1 MLTSSEKQFLKAVVT
16 NQPAIVPAKEA
27 IRLRATVAYDVF
39 GNTVDCLYLET
50 AGGKPAFVFGWKV
63 VGKNVYD
70 LFQTITGFYD
80 SFETGLKSIRSY
92 HRWKIF
98 LGSTPTWRDRVSDLT
113 EMLENTTNTGA
124 QQILIDTI
132 ARTQQTTLNGQRVDN
147 TCDIYVTYFPD
158 KDKFSGE
165 EDDWI
170 EAGTKE
176 VKSFWD
182 DCLRWCGNIIKID
195 IGGSAEKAA
204 AERIETLFKSAYIRT
219 YEEISTIFSGA
230 MDLPVLPMSNEQLW
244 ARLRD
249 RVSGFPSG
257 ESTYHVKCII
267 DSTGTHFVKERFI
280 EEWAIADQ
288 LLKDAIPE
296 LEPHVVAMQRWNPEK
311 PRWCPDNFNPQTDD
325 YGEWELGDYEADY
338 IGVLVAKRLNTM
350 KNEFAQIHH
359 WHRDLRSNPKMRGV
373 EVCIEITAS
382 DSRIQQANAQDIF
395 KQAQR
400 RMKDAAKS
408 GEYSASGVAE
418 SRQSAAALDAIYA
431 DGANVWISMV
441 LLVHR
446 PSLEELDLACA
457 DVIGRF
463 KMAPLVREFS
473 AAQHIWLRTLP
484 CATDLMTNFSVAA
497 VSVNCQH
504 LYSTRE
510 AMAFLAFCHTTGLD
524 GTRGIELV
532 AQDRQPVYLDF
543 FSPEA
548 TGHYTISAEQRYGKS
563 YFGQMIAGFAVAL
576 GQPVTFFDQP
586 PPDGRSAIRNL
597 CRVYGGSYIEI
608 SNGDTSY
615 NILQIPSHLL
625 GSNSPLSSNEK
636 QAQFNFLK
644 EHWADILKI
653 AIAPPTNE
661 TLLYKTSEKILNAA
675 IALFIDNDRIRQRYK
690 IAIDGGFST
699 EWDSPWKKM
708 PTLKDFREFM
718 KPEILQS
725 KLQYMDGPVDTALKL
740 MWTHL
745 QEISDEKTTIGK
757 TISRPSTV
765 DVENTLLTA
774 FSLEGISV
782 DSNDGLFYCLAAYAS
797 AMQKALLYD
806 ISHIIYEEL
815 QDLIKHPGILRM
827 AADSMTRGGKR
838 GVRAGLITNSFTDV
852 AESEAGNR
860 ILANLGTKIIG
871 RISPA
876 TARSFS
882 EHFRMPPEYFAP
894 CTSFNTNRRDA
905 STQWFVYNKDKS
917 AYVNYLSPWV
927 QAAVSGSNR
936 PERDLLDRFI
946 EMAERMN
953 VPHPVNIALAAFSK
967 LFMQC
972 AKSGN
977 MVYHIEDEVIEQLIQ
992 KCL

>member
-1 MLTSSEKQFLKAVVT
+1 MLTSSEKQAIKAVLT
-16 NQPAIVPAKEA
+16 NEPAMVPAKNA
-27 IRLRATVAYDVF
+27 IRLRATVEYDVF
-39 GNTVDCLYLET
+39 GTNVDCLYLET

-63 VGKNVYD
+63 VGKNIYD

-98 LGSTPTWRDRVSDLT
+98 LGSTPTWRDRVSDLA
-113 EMLENTTNTGA
+113 EMLEDTDNTGA
-124 QQILIDTI
+124 QQVLADTI
-132 ARTQQTTLNGQRVDN
+132 ARTQETTLNNQRIDN

-170 EAGTKE
+170 ESGTKE

-182 DCLRWCGNIIKID
+182 DCLRWIGNVVKID

-204 AERIETLFKSAYIRT
+204 AERIENLFKNAYIRT
-219 YEEISTIFSGA
+219 FEEISTIFSGV
-230 MDLPVLPMSNEQLW
+230 MDLPATPMCNEQIW
-244 ARLRD
+244 ARLRH
-249 RVSGFPSG
+249 RVSGFPPE
-257 ESTYHVKCII
+257 ESTYHIKCRI
-267 DSTGTHFVKERFI
+267 DKSGTHFVKERFI

-288 LLKDAIPE
+288 LLKDDVPA

-311 PRWCPDNFNPQTDD
+311 PRWSPDNLNPQTDD
-325 YGEWELGDYEADY
+325 YGEWELGDYEMDY
-338 IGVLVAKRLNTM
+338 IGVLLAKRCNTM
-350 KNEFAQIHH
+350 KNEFAQLHH
-359 WHRDLRSNPKMRGV
+359 WHRDLLSNPKMQGV

-382 DSRIQQANAQDIF
+382 DSRIQQQNAQDIY
-395 KQAQR
+395 KQAQK
-400 RMKDAAKS
+400 RMKEAAKS

-418 SRQSAAALDAIYA
+418 ARQSASALDAIYA

-446 PSLEELDLACA
+446 PSIEELDLACA
-457 DVIGRF
+457 DVISRF
-463 KMAPLVREFS
+463 KMAPLVREFN

-484 CATDLMTNFSVAA
+484 CSTDLMTSFSVGP
-497 VSVNCQH
+497 VSVNSQFLC
-504 LYSTRE
+504 STKE
-510 AMAFLAFCHTTGLD
+510 AMSYFPFCLTTGLD
-524 GTRGIELV
+524 SNSGIELI
-532 AQDRQPVYLDF
+532 ARDRQPVYLDF

-563 YFGQMIAGFAVAL
+563 YFGQMVAGWGVAL

-597 CRVYGGSYIEI
+597 CRVYKGSYIEI

-615 NILQIPSHLL
+615 NILQIGSHLL
-625 GSNSPLSSNEK
+625 GKNSPLSSPEK

-644 EHWADILKI
+644 EHWADIIKI
-653 AIAPPTNE
+653 AIAPPPTE
-661 TLLYKTSEKILNAA
+661 VLLYKTSEKIINAA
-675 IALFIDNDRIRQRYK
+675 ISLFVENDRIRQRYK
-690 IAIDGGFST
+690 LAIDGGFST
-699 EWDSPWKKM
+699 AWDSPWQKM
-708 PTLKDFREFM
+708 PTLQQFRDFM
-718 KPEILQS
+718 KPENLQI

-740 MWTHL
+740 MWTQL
-745 QEISDEKTTIGK
+745 QEISDPNTTIGK

-765 DVENTLLTA
+765 DVEGSLLTA
-774 FSLEGISV
+774 FSLEGVSP

-797 AMQKALLYD
+797 AMQKALMFD

-827 AADSMTRGGKR
+827 VADSMTRGGKR
-838 GVRAGLITNSFTDV
+838 GVRAGLITNSFADV

-876 TARSFS
+876 TAQSFA
-882 EHFRMPPEYFAP
+882 EHFKMRPEYFEP
-894 CTSFNTNRRDA
+894 CTSFNTNRRDG
-905 STQWFVYNKDKS
+905 STQWFIYNKDK
-917 AYVNYLSPWV
+917 ACYVNYFSPWV
-927 QAAVSGSNR
+927 QAAASGSNA
-936 PERDLLDRFI
+936 PERSLLNRFF
-946 EMAERMN
+946 EMAEKMG
-953 VPHPVNIALAAFSK
+953 VSYSTPIGLAAFSN
-967 LFMQC
+967 LFRQC
-972 AKSGN
+972 AQSGR
-977 MVYHIEDEVIEQLIQ
+977 MVYSVEDDVIEQLIQ